1 MEMSHAETRSVSIK
15 ASPEIVLDLV
25 SDPHNLPLWAPGA
38 ASAVR
43 PAGDAWLV
51 ESGGTETR
59 MFVRVSREHGTVDL
73 LVAEDPPQGVFTR
86 VLPSGEGAEYQFT
99 LLFPEGTPEQA
110 VAQQMTIVEEELRAV
125 RRLSE
130 ERQSSK

>member
-1 MEMSHAETRSVSIK
+1 MLHVETRSVSIE

-38 ASAVR
+38 VSAVR
-43 PAGDAWLV
+43 PDGDAWLV

-86 VLPSGEGAEYQFT
+86 VLPSGKGAEYQFT

-110 VAQQMTIVEEELRAV
+110 VAQQMTIVEEELQVV